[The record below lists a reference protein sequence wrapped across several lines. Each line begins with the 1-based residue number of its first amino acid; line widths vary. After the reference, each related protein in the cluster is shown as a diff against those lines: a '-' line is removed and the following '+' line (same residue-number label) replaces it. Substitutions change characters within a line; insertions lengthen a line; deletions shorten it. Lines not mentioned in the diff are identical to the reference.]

1 MNTNIIKL
9 VGQFF
14 FVAFALGLV
23 PALYINSELDRIET
37 QYNRNVQQSSYN
49 QIEYSSHKLKDI
61 IREIA
66 ISIPTLAQSKTLL
79 KAIDQPTIDNTAS
92 VEDLWN
98 MLALGQKYYSQI
110 RYLDLYGNEVIRINY
125 KDGKSNTVPS
135 SELQNKSSRDYFKE
149 AQSLT
154 IGQVVAHG
162 IDLEIENGKI
172 VQPLIPALRIMTTV
186 ATKDNQ
192 KLGYFIVNLSMSD
205 IYQQLQYEKQTNQ
218 SLPVLLNQSGHIIMD
233 NDLDHAFGHLLPNRF
248 DNTYAITQPALWSE
262 IQKHASGSYLEG
274 ESWYIYTDVGP
285 DIQQISGPLYMVL
298 KVENIQFNELYS
310 SEVRSTIEQAVT
322 LGIIIFLLSS
332 GFILWNYTHKKNSI
346 ESQLATAAMNG
357 MSALVITDRNN
368 RIIKVNQ
375 EFTRIS
381 GYTIDEVKGRQPS
394 MFASGKY
401 NQEFYINMWA
411 VIRDKDMWEGEV
423 VNKRKDGSLITEI
436 LRIQAIKD
444 KLGVIQFYVASF
456 VDISRHKELEKRLRD
471 LSEKD
476 ALAGCWN
483 RRKFDIELR
492 DECLRTTRYPDKI
505 ESCLAILDIDHF
517 KRINDTHGHD
527 YGDAVIQTVAKV
539 LERECR
545 ETDFVARIGGEEFG
559 IILPHTSTNEAY
571 CVLNRLRIAIH
582 IELEYKVTISGGVTN
597 ITDNAK
603 VNYKCADLA
612 LYDAKTS
619 GRNAICI
626 FLDEEVNQIA

>member
-9 VGQFF
+9 AGQFI

-37 QYNRNVQQSSYN
+37 QYNRNIQQSSYN

-79 KAIDQPTIDNTAS
+79 KAIKHPTTDNTES

-110 RYLDLYGNEVIRINY
+110 RYLDLDGNEVIRVNY
-125 KDGKSNTVPS
+125 NEGTSETVPS
-135 SELQNKSSRDYFKE
+135 PKLQNKSSRDYFKK
-149 AQSLT
+149 AQSLN
-154 IGQVVAHG
+154 IGQVSAYG

-172 VQPLIPALRIMTTV
+172 VQPLIPAFRIMTPV
-186 ATKDNQ
+186 ATAKNQ
-192 KLGYFIVNLSMSD
+192 ILGYFIVNLSMSD
-205 IYQQLQYEKQTNQ
+205 IYQQLQYEKQVTQ
-218 SLPVLLNQSGHIIMD
+218 TLPILLNRSGHIIMD
-233 NDLDHAFGHLLPNRF
+233 TDLESAFGHLLPNRADKTF
-248 DNTYAITQPALWSE
+248 AITQPELWAE
-262 IQKHASGSYLEG
+262 IQNHASGSYLEG
-274 ESWYIYTDVGP
+274 ESWYIYTDVAP
-285 DIQQISGPLYMVL
+285 DIQQITEPLYMVL
-298 KVENIQFNELYS
+298 KVENRQFNKLYN
-310 SEVRSTIEQAVT
+310 SEIRSTIEQSIA

-332 GFILWNYTHKKNSI
+332 GFVLWNYTHKKNSI

-381 GYTIDEVKGRQPS
+381 GYTIDEVRGRQPS

-411 VIRDKDMWEGEV
+411 VIRDNGMWEGEV
-423 VNKRKDGSLITEI
+423 INKRKDGSLITEI

-483 RRKFDIELR
+483 RRKFDNELR

-517 KRINDTHGHD
+517 KRINDMHGHD
-527 YGDAVIQTVAKV
+527 HGDEVIQTVAKV
-539 LERECR
+539 LQRECR

-582 IELEYKVTISGGVTN
+582 VELEYKVTISGGVTN

-603 VNYKCADLA
+603 TNYKCADLA
-612 LYDAKTS
+612 LYDAKTN
-619 GRNAICI
+619 GRDTICI
-626 FLDEEVNQIA
+626 FLDEEINQIA